1 MLFGGKW
8 AYQYGSCRQ
17 IFKEEF
23 ELMVYALDRP
33 FKKVWKIANFV
44 GSFFIKGYHLLLFM
58 MEFNSPFRGSIDGA
72 IFPWGKRTFLTFGII
87 AYRKDIKKSRKLA
100 CQEFVCCI
108 WHAIWFQ
115 GYGKLK

>member
-17 IFKEEF
+17 IFKGGF

-44 GSFFIKGYHLLLFM
+44 CSFYDQGRASPS
-58 MEFNSPFRGSIDGA
+58 FNNVEI
-72 IFPWGKRTFLTFGII
+72 
-87 AYRKDIKKSRKLA
+87 
-100 CQEFVCCI
+100 Q
-108 WHAIWFQ
+108 WHHR
-115 GYGKLK
+115 L